1 MKKNSL
7 ALIVFAAAMLV
18 GAFAHA
24 ECGKVAGYD
33 EKGNALYYDDCTGM
47 DATTNTTLDDIT
59 FKDNNN
65 KMNTGVTSIC
75 SKKTGCAKMNTLCAC
90 TQCESG
96 YTLKN
101 GSCTK
106 DDTLQ
111 CTTKPTGCAVM
122 SSSCICTQ
130 CESGYTLSGGICTKS
145 CTKPTG
151 CATVDS
157 SCACTACNAGYKLE
171 NGACTLIPPETVTS
185 CPDGMKKSSDGCCCI
200 PV

>member
-7 ALIVFAAAMLV
+7 ALIVFAAAMLT

-24 ECGKVAGYD
+24 ECGKKAYLDDQGRQ
-33 EKGNALYYDDCTGM
+33 LYYDDCKDGLTPVT
-47 DATTNTTLDDIT
+47 DPTDIAYI
-59 FKDNNN
+59 DNNN

-75 SKKTGCAKMNTLCAC
+75 SEKTGCVKMNTLCAC
-90 TQCESG
+90 TQCEDG

-101 GSCTK
+101 GACTK

-111 CTTKPTGCAVM
+111 CTTKPTGCATM

-130 CESGYTLSGGICTKS
+130 CESGYTLKGGICTKS

-171 NGACTLIPPETVTS
+171 SGACTLIPPETVTS
-185 CPDGMKKSSDGCCCI
+185 CPEGMKKSSDGCCCI
-200 PV
+200 PA